1 MLFSVLAVL
10 ALLASLLP
18 AGLYWQ
24 NRLLYRRASDLTSGS
39 DNIRSVSLLIPARN
53 EAAGIADSVNAA
65 LLSQHINL
73 EVVVLDDH
81 STDGTAE
88 IVSRLSQRD
97 PRVRLE
103 SAPPLPDGW
112 CGKQHAC
119 FVLASLAKFEYLV
132 FIDADVRLQPTGLV
146 RAVEFLEVSRASL
159 VSGVPRQITIGLL
172 EQLLIPLIHFV
183 LLGFLP
189 IKSMRESTMPAYGA
203 GCGQLFVTTKAAYQK
218 MGGHA
223 EIRESLHD
231 GVRLPRA
238 YRKAGL
244 MTDLFDATDS
254 ASCRMYRTSAEV
266 WRGLSKNATE
276 GLASPAMIGPAT
288 FLLLFGQVL
297 PTGLVLYVV
306 ALTVIGTVSALPLW
320 SIGAALTACVLS
332 YWPRLAA
339 AFDYQQSWLGALL
352 HPIGVLLFLV
362 IQWSALLRKLLG
374 RPAKWK
380 DRAYV
385 AVGPTN

>member
-24 NRLLYRRASDLTSGS
+24 NRLLYRRASDLASGN
-39 DNIRSVSLLIPARN
+39 DTLRGVSLLVPARN

-65 LLSQHINL
+65 LQSEQIDL

-103 SAPPLPDGW
+103 SAPPLPAGW

-119 FVLASLAKFEYLV
+119 FVLASLAKYEYLV
-132 FIDADVRLQPTGLV
+132 FIDADVRLEPTGLA
-146 RAVEFLEVSRASL
+146 RAVEFLESSRTAL
-159 VSGVPRQITIGLL
+159 VSGVPRQITVGLL

-203 GCGQLFVTTKAAYQK
+203 GCGQLFVTTKTAYQK

-244 MTDLFDATDS
+244 MTDLFDATDA

-288 FLLLFGQVL
+288 ILLLLGQVL
-297 PTGLVLYVV
+297 PTGLVLYIV

-320 SIGAALTACVLS
+320 STMAAITACVLS

-339 AFDYQQSWLGALL
+339 AFDYRQSWLGAFL
-352 HPIGVLLFLV
+352 HPVGVLLFLAV
-362 IQWSALLRKLLG
+362 QWSALLRKLLG
-374 RPAKWK
+374 RPATWK
-380 DRAYV
+380 DRAYAV
-385 AVGPTN
+385 VGPAS